1 MVATTNGAL
10 KTQLET
16 WTTAL
21 EAARSMEV
29 ASKGRGEAITA
40 FCRTFVPPDVG
51 EDEILAFSGQLGE
64 DEEFFNSFC
73 REIKQCASG
82 DRVEKITG
90 DQSCLHFAA
99 RGRLG
104 NRDRHRSGGGLH
116 LSRWQLVRRGV
127 IVETKSG
134 LL

>member
-90 DQSCLHFAA
+90 DQNTKAVFTLLPAA
-99 RGRLG
+99 DSGIEIDIVREVAFICQGSEGRLEA
-104 NRDRHRSGGGLH
+104 
-116 LSRWQLVRRGV
+116 VA
-127 IVETKSG
+127 
-134 LL
+134 

>member
-73 REIKQCASG
+73 REIKQCANG

-90 DQSCLHFAA
+90 DQNTKAVFTLLPAADSGIEIDIVREVAFICQGGNWFAE
-99 RGRLG
+99 G
-104 NRDRHRSGGGLH
+104 
-116 LSRWQLVRRGV
+116 
-127 IVETKSG
+127 
-134 LL
+134 

>member
-1 MVATTNGAL
+1 MVATTSGAL

-73 REIKQCASG
+73 REIKQCANG

-90 DQSCLHFAA
+90 DQNTKAVFTLLPAA
-99 RGRLG
+99 
-104 NRDRHRSGGGLH
+104 DSGIEIDIVREVAFICQGGKT
-116 LSRWQLVRRGV
+116 SA
-127 IVETKSG
+127 
-134 LL
+134 